1 MKHSLGASLDRKLP
15 VRHSSSGVTLVEVL
29 IAVIVLGVGIVALAG
44 SSALVTRMIGRGK
57 TETRAALAASSR
69 IEMLRSAAA
78 STIPPCT
85 APSFA
90 GGQTAP
96 DDRSR
101 ESWEVP
107 AEGAV
112 RRVRVTVSYQT
123 VGGRRSATLE
133 TDIQC

>member
-1 MKHSLGASLDRKLP
+1 M
-15 VRHSSSGVTLVEVL
+15 RHSSSGVTLVEVL

-44 SSALVTRMIGRGK
+44 SSSLVTRMIGRGK
-57 TETRAALAASSR
+57 AETRAALAASSR

-85 APSFA
+85 APGFA
-90 GGQTAP
+90 SGETAP
-96 DDRSR
+96 DDRGS

-107 AEGAV
+107 SRGAV
-112 RRVRVTVSYQT
+112 RRVKVAVSYQT
-123 VGGRRSATLE
+123 VAGPRSATLE